1 MAEAPLHKWRSYLLV
16 AAIVAFLG
24 YLYGFNG
31 NSQDVR
37 QFGTS
42 AILWLTRYWNTP
54 GGDLSYGWVIPLISI
69 GIVATKRHELMRAQK
84 STHWAGLIMII
95 VSLLLHWLGVRTQQ
109 TRVSILSMICLLWS
123 IPFYLYGWQ
132 IAKILLFPCAYL
144 IFCIP
149 PSLLDSLT
157 VPLRIMTSVA
167 SEHILNGLGIPAIR
181 QGTLIISSTPGGFRL
196 GVDDPCSGLR
206 SLIAIAALTAVY
218 AHFMATPLWKK
229 FVLFFSALP
238 LAIIGNVVRVITIA
252 VVAGLLGQD
261 RAMGFYHD
269 YSGYVVFVVAVL
281 LTIAVGRFLETYSN
295 RRPLGWIRSH
305 KDEA

>member
-1 MAEAPLHKWRSYLLV
+1 M
-16 AAIVAFLG
+16 
-24 YLYGFNG
+24 
-31 NSQDVR
+31 
-37 QFGTS
+37 
-42 AILWLTRYWNTP
+42 
-54 GGDLSYGWVIPLISI
+54 
-69 GIVATKRHELMRAQK
+69 
-84 STHWAGLIMII
+84 
-95 VSLLLHWLGVRTQQ
+95 
-109 TRVSILSMICLLWS
+109 
-123 IPFYLYGWQ
+123 
-132 IAKILLFPCAYL
+132 
-144 IFCIP
+144 
-149 PSLLDSLT
+149 
-157 VPLRIMTSVA
+157 
-167 SEHILNGLGIPAIR
+167 
-181 QGTLIISSTPGGFRL
+181 

-218 AHFMATPLWKK
+218 AHFMAASLWKK

-295 RRPLGWIRSH
+295 RRLLDWIRSH